1 MPNTCTIKDKSLM
14 FDILAEMFNIGIGKS
29 ASLLSEIINKKI
41 LLDISRFNIFFDCD
55 LNEKNIEKFL
65 SKVTDGTLMVSSIEF
80 EKKITGEANLIFPMD
95 KMRAFINL
103 CLNQES
109 VVCENENNFTDV
121 DIDIIKEIGNI
132 VLNALIGE
140 ISNFLNVSLNYSLPK
155 VRFFCKDFFK
165 LKIENKKDSC
175 IILLYVTFIIDETD
189 IQGAIIVNLNLNSL
203 KELMRIIKKMEDELY
218 A

>member
-95 KMRAFINL
+95 KMRTFINL

-175 IILLYVTFIIDETD
+175 IILLYVTFIIDETE

>member
-175 IILLYVTFIIDETD
+175 IILLYVTFIIDETE